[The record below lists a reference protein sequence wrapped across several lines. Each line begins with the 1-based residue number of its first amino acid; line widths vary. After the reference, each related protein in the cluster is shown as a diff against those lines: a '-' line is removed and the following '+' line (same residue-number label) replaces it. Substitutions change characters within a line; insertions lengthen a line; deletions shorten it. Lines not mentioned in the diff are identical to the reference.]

1 MSLSD
6 ITFEMLLVNYF
17 PMALIMTIANYIQPI
32 EYQIDDFV
40 VIILALIISFIM
52 VFCEQKIIKYLFK
65 R

>member
-1 MSLSD
+1 
-6 ITFEMLLVNYF
+6 
-17 PMALIMTIANYIQPI
+17 MAFIMTIANYIQPI